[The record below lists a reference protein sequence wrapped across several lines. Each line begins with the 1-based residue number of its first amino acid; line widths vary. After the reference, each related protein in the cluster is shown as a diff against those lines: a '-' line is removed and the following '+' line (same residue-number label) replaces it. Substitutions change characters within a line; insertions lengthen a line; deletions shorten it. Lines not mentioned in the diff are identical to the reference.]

1 MEKNNTNPE
10 FLGLPSKLY
19 KAYWIGRYI
28 ERVDSISRALLSCLE
43 SLKTL
48 NSESPLK
55 ALAASFGLKYTSSEK
70 FIAEILHGET
80 PSSLL
85 YSVRKVRTNSMGMS
99 IDRMVKE
106 ANLLVLAVEEQTES
120 KDLDGILK
128 QVSDIIAAVNNIWRV
143 IDDEF
148 SPPQI
153 PKDKLQKQT
162 RHQQQ

>member
-1 MEKNNTNPE
+1 MEKDVSNPE
-10 FLGLPSKLY
+10 IIGLPSKLY
-19 KAYWIGRYI
+19 KSYWIGRYI

-48 NSESPLK
+48 NSEAPLK
-55 ALAASFGLKYTSSEK
+55 ALAASLGLKYTNSEK
-70 FIAEILHGET
+70 FIDQILHGET

-85 YSVRKVRTNSMGMS
+85 YSVRKVRTNAMGMG

-128 QVSDIIAAVNNIWRV
+128 QTSDIIAAVNNIWRV

-148 SPPQI
+148 SPREI
-153 PKDKLQKQT
+153 PKDKLQKQI

>member
-1 MEKNNTNPE
+1 MEKETTHPE
-10 FLGLPSKLY
+10 NLGLPSKLY
-19 KAYWIGRYI
+19 KSYWIGRYI

-43 SLKTL
+43 SLKSL
-48 NSESPLK
+48 NSEAPLK
-55 ALAASFGLKYTSSEK
+55 ALASSLGLKYTSSER
-70 FIAEILHGET
+70 FIDQILHGET

-85 YSVRKVRTNSMGMS
+85 YSVRKVRTNSMGMG
-99 IDRMVKE
+99 IDRMVRE
-106 ANLLVLAVEEQTES
+106 SNLLVLAVEEQTES

-128 QVSDIIAAVNNIWRV
+128 QVSDIIASVNNIWRV

-148 SPPQI
+148 APPKI